1 MQGWL
6 VGIQIFVP
14 FFVYNSIF
22 HQSQLVICIIFCIFN
37 YSYFIKKVKSIH
49 DKLSLI
55 EYRIHKKNDTDDL
68 YIAYSNKVQKQ
79 EQIMNSKSESS

>member
-22 HQSQLVICIIFCIFN
+22 YQSQLVMCIIFYIFN

-49 DKLSLI
+49 DKLSLV
-55 EYRIHKKNDTDDL
+55 EYRIHKKMIQMICIL
-68 YIAYSNKVQKQ
+68 PIVIKCKNK
-79 EQIMNSKSESS
+79 SK